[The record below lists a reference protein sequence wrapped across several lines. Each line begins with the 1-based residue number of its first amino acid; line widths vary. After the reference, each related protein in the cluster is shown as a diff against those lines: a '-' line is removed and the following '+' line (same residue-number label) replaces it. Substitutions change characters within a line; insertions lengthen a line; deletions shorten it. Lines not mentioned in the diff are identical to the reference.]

1 MDANQ
6 GHDGQL
12 ARQRVRE
19 DARRYV
25 EAAREFLYADP
36 EAAELDVVPGEHVVI
51 DGVDL
56 AETTRVLGRAARHL
70 QVRERKG
77 TAPVART
84 LSEIVAVADQL
95 SSALQAVS
103 MRASVAL
110 DDAIRAEDEAAELP
124 ERQVGLRSAGEISRA
139 SRVPPTTARRRLAA
153 SRRLVEDMPQTFGA
167 LADGTITVEAARTV
181 GRRVGVLDPRLREQA
196 DRAIHEH
203 LPALVSRD
211 ATTWNREMTGL
222 ITRLDADGAAERHR
236 EAVTNRNVTIRP
248 TDDGMGR
255 VTALLP
261 GLDAAAIRK
270 KLSLSA
276 EAAVVSGDPRT
287 HGQIMA
293 DHFADLVLERR
304 EGIDPVGLDVCV
316 VVTDRTLLSPAHED
330 PAVIEGM
337 GPLPAA
343 PIRQRI
349 RKGVP
354 AGPGTFGPASS
365 GPAFDRESDWADGED
380 DQDPI
385 LTDDARILLRR
396 VLTDPEDGQLVGL
409 ESRARSFPAG
419 MARMIRLRDAG
430 TCPSPYC
437 NAPIRHHDHIEPWAD
452 GGRTTVDNGNG
463 LCAYCNLVKE
473 LLGSAVRT
481 TAPDQPHTVRWTTRA
496 GRTDEVTPTAL
507 IPGLPPGNSPPD
519 IPDISDAPDPP
530 DIPADAFPDIWP
542 EDLGLPPVPG
552 PDPGDPNFW
561 DQDRFDAW
569 FARIVAEDPCP
580 DGPPSDLVDQWLVE
594 TDA

>member
-1 MDANQ
+1 MDEEQ
-6 GHDGQL
+6 DHDEQL

-19 DARRYV
+19 DAHRFV

-36 EAAELDVVPGEHVVI
+36 EAAEVDVVPGEHVII

-56 AETTRVLGRAARHL
+56 TETTRVLGRAARHL

-110 DDAIRAEDEAAELP
+110 DDVIRAQDEAAELP

-153 SRRLVEDMPQTFGA
+153 SRRLIQAMPRTFGA
-167 LADGTITVEAARTV
+167 LADGTITAEAARTV
-181 GRRVGVLDPRLREQA
+181 GRRVGVLDPELREQA
-196 DRAIHEH
+196 DRAIEEH
-203 LPALVSRD
+203 LPALVSRG
-211 ATTWNREMTGL
+211 AATWNREMTGL
-222 ITRLDADGAAERHR
+222 IARLDAGGAANRHR
-236 EAVTNRNVTIRP
+236 EAVKDRNVTIHP

-276 EAAVVSGDPRT
+276 EAAIVAGDHRT
-287 HGQIMA
+287 PGQITA
-293 DHFADLVLERR
+293 DHFTDLVLERR
-304 EGIDPVGLDVCV
+304 DGIDPIGLDVSV
-316 VVTDRTLLSPAHED
+316 VVTDRTLFSPAHED

-337 GPLPAA
+337 GPMPAE

-349 RKGVP
+349 REGVP
-354 AGPGTFGPASS
+354 AGPVGPDVSAESV
-365 GPAFDRESDWADGED
+365 PAGDRESSWEEADGE
-380 DQDPI
+380 QDPI

-396 VLTDPEDGQLVGL
+396 VLTDPESGQLVGL
-409 ESRARSFPAG
+409 ESRARNFPTG
-419 MARMIRLRDAG
+419 LARMIRLRDG
-430 TCPSPYC
+430 HTCQGPYC
-437 NAPIRHHDHIEPWAD
+437 GAPVRQHDHIEPWAG
-452 GGRTTVDNGNG
+452 GGRTTADNGNS
-463 LCAYCNLVKE
+463 LCAYCNQVKE
-473 LLGSAVRT
+473 LLGTASRT
-481 TAPDQPHTVRWTTRA
+481 TAPGELHTVRWTTRA
-496 GRTDEVTPTAL
+496 GRTDEVTPPAL
-507 IPGLPPGNSPPD
+507 IPGLPPGTSPPH
-519 IPDISDAPDPP
+519 APSGR
-530 DIPADAFPDIWP
+530 A
-542 EDLGLPPVPG
+542 GPVDRDG
-552 PDPGDPNFW
+552 PDPGDPNTW
-561 DQDRFDAW
+561 DQERFDAW

-580 DGPPSDLVDQWLVE
+580 DGPPSDLVDQWLAQ
-594 TDA
+594 TDDHPIGP